1 MKGVTYMRRN
11 RIPGENGLAPVG
23 LLPLSIVQLIAFW
36 IFPIF
41 PIIFSFFGYVD
52 YSAYMHIYIVFTV
65 IAVAVFYFAVRTA
78 NKSYRVYGVS
88 VATAIL
94 SGFNALGGGFMIL
107 FNYLQSIK

>member
-1 MKGVTYMRRN
+1 MSLRMASISSTISSAFCGFTLYRYEHMRF
-11 RIPGENGLAPVG
+11 IALGLPRFFATSFPRSSG
-23 LLPLSIVQLIAFW
+23 NPNAFIALTN
-36 IFPIF
+36 
-41 PIIFSFFGYVD
+41 SFF
-52 YSAYMHIYIVFTV
+52 
-65 IAVAVFYFAVRTA
+65 AVAVFYFAVRTA